1 MGDPFEGLFDS
12 GDVLERV
19 GVNLTTQ
26 ARRGDLEPVRCR
38 DAEIARVVDIL
49 LRQSKNN
56 PALIG
61 KAGVGKTAIVEGLAQ
76 RVAVGDVPP
85 ALKDVRVFALDH
97 VALLA
102 GTSFRGQYEERIRK
116 LVRELSADP
125 DLILFVDE
133 LHNLIGQGTAL
144 GAAMDAANMPKP
156 ALVRGDSRVSGA
168 TTGREYAKWTRG
180 HPALELRFQPVL
192 VEELD
197 AIQTWEVLVAR
208 RPRLERHHAVAITD
222 DALKAAIVLTDRFV
236 PERARPDKAIDV
248 LDEACAHA
256 QATARVSPEL
266 DRLIRERRKVDAMIR
281 RGLTHEAA
289 APTPPEDLLVEVF
302 PILERIGEEIEKMLG
317 GPRRAETDRGGQGEH
332 ALVVR
337 RSRTQVRDYVIHKFD
352 NDLPPAELAGA
363 QAAYR
368 LFGLIPD
375 TLDLRRTMVDLLTEQ
390 IAGYYDPDSN
400 ALYLPADIDP
410 VQVRLIISHELVH
423 ALQDQYLDLD
433 SLIQLKR
440 QNDRRTAA
448 QSVLEGQ
455 ATLSQI
461 LVLMPEQKLESLPD
475 FWQLRRSLGQQQEQM
490 KIFAQA
496 PLWLRESLLFPY
508 LGGAEF
514 VRWFEREHP
523 GEQPYGKRMPA
534 STEQILHPSRYAKGD
549 APIELAFAGPP
560 SDTVRYEDDLGE
572 FETRLLFTQFLGD
585 ETEAGLLAS
594 GWGGDRYRVLGR
606 AADVLV
612 WYTVWDDR
620 IAADRFAKGL
630 ERAWHK
636 RTAPRGLPDGRPKG
650 LPDGRRRSE

>member
-1 MGDPFEGLFDS
+1 MGGMTRWRL
-12 GDVLERV
+12 V
-19 GVNLTTQ
+19 
-26 ARRGDLEPVRCR
+26 
-38 DAEIARVVDIL
+38 
-49 LRQSKNN
+49 
-56 PALIG
+56 ALI
-61 KAGVGKTAIVEGLAQ
+61 AA
-76 RVAVGDVPP
+76 
-85 ALKDVRVFALDH
+85 
-97 VALLA
+97 
-102 GTSFRGQYEERIRK
+102 
-116 LVRELSADP
+116 
-125 DLILFVDE
+125 
-133 LHNLIGQGTAL
+133 
-144 GAAMDAANMPKP
+144 GAAC
-156 ALVRGDSRVSGA
+156 R
-168 TTGREYAKWTRG
+168 
-180 HPALELRFQPVL
+180 
-192 VEELD
+192 
-197 AIQTWEVLVAR
+197 
-208 RPRLERHHAVAITD
+208 
-222 DALKAAIVLTDRFV
+222 
-236 PERARPDKAIDV
+236 ERAQEVRSEAELKQTVDQMMPAVERATGLKFRRHPLV
-248 LDEACAHA
+248 L
-256 QATARVSPEL
+256 
-266 DRLIRERRKVDAMIR
+266 
-281 RGLTHEAA
+281 
-289 APTPPEDLLVEVF
+289 
-302 PILERIGEEIEKMLG
+302 
-317 GPRRAETDRGGQGEH
+317 
-332 ALVVR
+332 R

-630 ERAWHK
+630 ERAWRR

-650 LPDGRRRSE
+650 LPDGRPKGLPDGRRRSEIKRLVIDGRPAVRLVDAPAGWRGWKNLPRVGVTARTE